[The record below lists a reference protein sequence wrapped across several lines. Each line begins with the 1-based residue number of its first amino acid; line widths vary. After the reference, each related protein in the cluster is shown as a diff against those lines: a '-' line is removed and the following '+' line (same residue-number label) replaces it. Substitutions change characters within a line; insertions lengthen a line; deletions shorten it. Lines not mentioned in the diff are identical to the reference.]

1 MRRSN
6 SKNIRNETAFLYE
19 RISRDDDMVGD
30 SYSIGNQKKLL
41 TKAAKEKGYTR
52 IVHFCD
58 DGISGVTMNRPEFQE
73 MLRQLSL
80 GMASAVFVKDLS
92 RLGRNYLEVG
102 KLTEEFFPE
111 HNIRLVAVSDNID
124 TSEVEDELAPIKNL
138 FNEWYARDISKKRRA
153 SNKIKGN
160 SGIPLGLPP
169 YGYMKDPEDPTKW
182 LVDEEAA
189 AVVRRIASLRLEGVG
204 PEQIAGILTEN
215 KILCPTAYA
224 ESKGFRKPFNRKNP
238 DPYFWKSSSISKMLS
253 LQEYCGDVINFK
265 TYSKSYKNKKRY
277 RNDPENMSVFRD
289 VNPPILDRDTFGKLQ
304 ALAQGIRKRKTSD
317 GPPNMFSG
325 LLRCADC
332 GKNLHYHFNQANPDI
347 RYFNCPSYNQG
358 KRKTCFNPHYIRVD
372 FLEQIVLS
380 EIRRLTRFAC
390 HHEDEFTKVVANY
403 SQKSMESEQR
413 IRQGELKA
421 LMSRDKE
428 LDVLFEKIYEDNAMG
443 KLSDERFAKLSKK
456 YDEEQSSISARIDEL
471 KRKFDE
477 ADRRVANTD
486 VFLAAVKKYTR
497 IRKLT
502 PRILTELID
511 HIDIHQPE
519 QVPGGQRQRIVIHYN
534 CIGVIDIPDEV
545 AIPLP
550 QISVN
555 TRKGVVVTYDPLSPV
570 VVQNQDHITQLMV

>member
-6 SKNIRNETAFLYE
+6 SKNIRNETAFLYT

-30 SYSIGNQKKLL
+30 SYSIANQKKLL
-41 TKAAKEKGYTR
+41 TKAAKDKGYTKL
-52 IVHFCD
+52 IYFCD
-58 DGISGVTMNRPEFQE
+58 DGVSGVTMNRKDFNE
-73 MLRQLSL
+73 MLRQLEL

-102 KLTEEFFPE
+102 RLTEEFFPE

-124 TSEVEDELAPIKNL
+124 TFEGEDELAPIKNL

-160 SGIPLGLPP
+160 SGVPLGLPP
-169 YGYMKDPEDPTKW
+169 YGYMKNPDDPTKW
-182 LVDEEAA
+182 MVDEEAA

-224 ESKGFRKPFNRKNP
+224 VSKGFRKPFNRKNP
-238 DPYFWKSSSISKMLS
+238 DPYFWKSSTISKMLS

-277 RNDPENMSVFRD
+277 RNDPENMSIFLD

-325 LLRCADC
+325 LLKCADC

-380 EIRRLTRFAC
+380 EVRRLTRFAC
-390 HHEDEFTKVVANY
+390 HHEDEFTKVVADY

-413 IRQGELKA
+413 IRQSELKA

-456 YDEEQSSISARIDEL
+456 YDDEQSSIGARIDEL

-477 ADRRVANTD
+477 ANRRVANTD
-486 VFLAAVKKYTR
+486 VFLAAVKN
-497 IRKLT
+497 IRGS
-502 PRILTELID
+502 E
-511 HIDIHQPE
+511 
-519 QVPGGQRQRIVIHYN
+519 
-534 CIGVIDIPDEV
+534 
-545 AIPLP
+545 
-550 QISVN
+550 S
-555 TRKGVVVTYDPLSPV
+555 
-570 VVQNQDHITQLMV
+570 